1 MRHHPR
7 VNRQVP
13 RTPEEAHLPAQVL
26 EEAHLPARVSK
37 GTLGV
42 STSTEG
48 ACLGAPHT
56 ARAEAGLWA
65 LPGAAGLRETGSNK
79 LCRDTIQKCRDTG
92 SERGPRGPWW
102 AAACSC
108 LATLHIISS
117 ASVI

>member
-65 LPGAAGLRETGSNK
+65 LPGAAGLRETGSYAAIRYRNVGT
-79 LCRDTIQKCRDTG
+79 REA
-92 SERGPRGPWW
+92 SEARGDLGGPLPVPVWQ
-102 AAACSC
+102 
-108 LATLHIISS
+108 HYI
-117 ASVI
+117 